1 MGNINMEMTLEETLG
16 VDAIVYLNAQVGHTE
31 PKWVTLRNWRCL
43 SDEEKKFTMD
53 TYRRYKQAE
62 EDCDNRLA
70 DILRASG
77 DSISDSG
84 DQPRLESPSG
94 DIPGDQYVGETGG
107 SNPPS
112 VDPPTSY
119 NVDTSMAMG

>member
-16 VDAIVYLNAQVGHTE
+16 VEAFVYLNAQVGHTE

-43 SDEEKKFTMD
+43 SDQEKSFTMD

-62 EDCDNRLA
+62 VDLDNRLA

-77 DSISDSG
+77 DSIPDSG
-84 DQPRLESPSG
+84 DITSSLASSG
-94 DIPGDQYVGETGG
+94 DIPSDNAVGEAGG
-107 SNPPS
+107 SDTSS
-112 VDPPTSY
+112 VDQTTSGD
-119 NVDTSMAMG
+119 VDTSMAVD